1 MPFLKLQHNSDH
13 GSSPLAGKRPPSDS
27 NGFPATPVETVGDGV
42 YKRGKSQTRWD
53 ILKSS
58 AKSVATGAAND
69 GLGVANGL
77 AVGAVG
83 TAVTAVAGRTAGA
96 AAKIGTG
103 AALGAIEEAGKALE
117 KKNSF
122 KIPDRVKFPL
132 VSIGNSLASG
142 KSGTDALTAGADAL
156 SGTAPKLTPKKAA
169 GKIAEAAAEGIANK
183 VVPLAAAGVTTAFA
197 GPVAGAAAGVGTAAV
212 MGFAEGVGHEVLKDG
227 VGRMGEVAVNAIPG
241 GAIAKAGVAAAS
253 KDAKN
258 GLPVGR
264 IIEHGVSAAAG
275 AAVGQMATTA
285 GAPAALKA
293 PIANAVSGTINGVVD
308 TIAGPPPL
316 GKAGKKLQQA
326 AKKAGK
332 AALAVGEMK
341 GKVTAARID
350 KGRAN
355 AGAAKELA
363 KSEAAAKKE
372 AARTSS
378 ATASGTGLKSQ
389 TKGAKDTHA
398 SAPSAGTIWAPS
410 SASFETL
417 NDCSYNN
424 QLKDQPADSDP
435 APIAR
440 VELFHEE
447 PTPKS
452 ASLHAPS

>member
-1 MPFLKLQHNSDH
+1 MPFLKLQHNPDH

-58 AKSVATGAAND
+58 AKSVAAGAAND

-156 SGTAPKLTPKKAA
+156 SGTGTRTGWKTNPK
-169 GKIAEAAAEGIANK
+169 G
-183 VVPLAAAGVTTAFA
+183 
-197 GPVAGAAAGVGTAAV
+197 
-212 MGFAEGVGHEVLKDG
+212 
-227 VGRMGEVAVNAIPG
+227 
-241 GAIAKAGVAAAS
+241 
-253 KDAKN
+253 
-258 GLPVGR
+258 

-355 AGAAKELA
+355 AGATKELA

-372 AARTSS
+372 AARSRSTSSLAGAKARAAAAKDGARTKAGLGTSS

-398 SAPSAGTIWAPS
+398 RAPSAGTIRPKSKDATPTALSLTGACSLGSS

-424 QLKDQPADSDP
+424 QLKDQVSANKSNIEPQNEEFDTDDE
-435 APIAR
+435 AR
-440 VELFHEE
+440 TTPPNRSQRALTGG
-447 PTPKS
+447 PSLASRTLSTKKPPPKS
-452 ASLHAPS
+452 ASLNAPS

>member
-1 MPFLKLQHNSDH
+1 MPFLKLQHNPDH

-27 NGFPATPVETVGDGV
+27 NGFPAIPVETVGDGV
-42 YKRGKSQTRWD
+42 YKRGKPQTRWD

-132 VSIGNSLASG
+132 VSVGNSLASG
-142 KSGTDALTAGADAL
+142 KSGTDALAAGADAL
-156 SGTAPKLTPKKAA
+156 SGTGARTGWKTNPK
-169 GKIAEAAAEGIANK
+169 
-183 VVPLAAAGVTTAFA
+183 
-197 GPVAGAAAGVGTAAV
+197 
-212 MGFAEGVGHEVLKDG
+212 EVLKDG

-264 IIEHGVSAAAG
+264 IIEHGASAAAG
-275 AAVGQMATTA
+275 AAIGQMATTA

-293 PIANAVSGTINGVVD
+293 PIANAVSGTINGAVD

-316 GKAGKKLQQA
+316 GKAGKKLQQT

-332 AALAVGEMK
+332 AAFAVGEMK

-363 KSEAAAKKE
+363 KAEAAAKKE
-372 AARTSS
+372 AARSRSTSSLAGAKARAAAAKDGARTKAGLGTSS

-398 SAPSAGTIWAPS
+398 SAPSAGT
-410 SASFETL
+410 TG
-417 NDCSYNN
+417 
-424 QLKDQPADSDP
+424 SDRGP
-435 APIAR
+435 FAR
-440 VELFHEE
+440 VEDFEHEE
-447 PTPKS
+447 ATPEERE
-452 ASLHAPS
+452 SLRAELKWVMK